1 MKQTRKKGIIHA
13 GEAITYLT
21 NKFFWYLVRS
31 MKITLG
37 QKYQNL
43 FTKRN
48 VDRWTD
54 KFLGPCVNNLEC
66 VSDWFDIALKITT

>member
-13 GEAITYLT
+13 GEAITYLM

-31 MKITLG
+31 TKINLG

-54 KFLGPCVNNLEC
+54 KFLGRCVNNLKC
-66 VSDWFDIALKITT
+66 VLDWFDIALKITT